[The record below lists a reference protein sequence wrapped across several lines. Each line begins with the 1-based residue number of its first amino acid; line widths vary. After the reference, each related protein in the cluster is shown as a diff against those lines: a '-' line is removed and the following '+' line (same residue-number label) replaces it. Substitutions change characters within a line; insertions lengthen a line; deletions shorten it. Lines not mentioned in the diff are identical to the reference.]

1 MARCRSEFQQFL
13 PSHIGAGAL
22 LWAININLETKVPT
36 MKFWE
41 EDLEKYSLYT
51 KNDLKK
57 VFESMKV
64 IYDMMDSSNDEDG
77 SLSIKIDNIL

>member
-1 MARCRSEFQQFL
+1 
-13 PSHIGAGAL
+13 
-22 LWAININLETKVPT
+22 

-51 KNDLKK
+51 KTDLKK

-64 IYDMMDSSNDEDG
+64 IYEMMDSSNDEDG
-77 SLSIKIDNIL
+77 SLSIKIDNLL